1 MKNPYVNLERND
13 QLQQGFSAQIRDQT
27 VPVESFIGDLLRWMK
42 RPTSTYEPYAR
53 CIRESIGIGKN
64 GKDADLSQI
73 KIYLS
78 RFEKIMEIAKSE
90 GSHFSKMILSES
102 LAHRYAD
109 LWLSEKNPELELKM
123 IEAYKLAYEEAV
135 AGKYLKNQDSAP
147 YWLAKAYEKANQ
159 IEKAYIHYR
168 FVLER
173 KGGRFKQASH
183 REKIEESRRFVNARR
198 SRFQST
204 SRDPFQLPPA

>member
-13 QLQQGFSAQIRDQT
+13 QLQRGFSAQIRDQT
-27 VPVESFIGDLLRWMK
+27 VPVESFIGDLLEWMRK
-42 RPTSTYEPYAR
+42 PTSTYEPYAR
-53 CIRESIGIGKN
+53 CIRESIGIGRN
-64 GKDADLSQI
+64 GKDADIEQI
-73 KIYLS
+73 KKYLP
-78 RFEKIMEIAKSE
+78 RFEEIMEISKIK
-90 GSHFSKMILSES
+90 GSPFSKMILSES
-102 LAHRYAD
+102 LGHRYAD
-109 LWLSEKNPELELKM
+109 LWLSEKSQELECKM
-123 IEAYKLAYEEAV
+123 IEAYKMAYESAV
-135 AGKYLKNQDSAP
+135 EGKYLKNQDSAP

-159 IEKAYIHYR
+159 VEKAYIHYR